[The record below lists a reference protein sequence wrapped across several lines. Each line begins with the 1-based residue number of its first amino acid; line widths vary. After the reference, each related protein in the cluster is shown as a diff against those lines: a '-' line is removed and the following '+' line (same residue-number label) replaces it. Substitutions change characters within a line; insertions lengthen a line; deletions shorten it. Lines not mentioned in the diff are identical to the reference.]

1 MRGVGGWELDGAGG
15 GSAGGMVGAVAF
27 FGVRD
32 ELLFSFRVIPL

>member
-1 MRGVGGWELDGAGG
+1 MGRVEALRGDG
-15 GSAGGMVGAVAF
+15 GAVAF